1 MEEKEVKIVFTANV
15 YDKDVRFDLEMEGT
29 DVNDMDV
36 DSKAIAMITKY
47 RLAELSREIRGILS
61 DNTGIRLV
69 VELVRVAGE
78 IGVDLSKLKEEL
90 DGRPDPS

>member
-15 YDKDVRFDLEMEGT
+15 YGEGVRFDLEMEGT

-36 DSKAIAMITKY
+36 DSRAIVQIIKY
-47 RLAELSREIRGILS
+47 RLAELSREIDRIMSDVTGLS
-61 DNTGIRLV
+61 LV
-69 VELVRVAGE
+69 AELVRVTGE
-78 IGVDLSKLKEEL
+78 IGVDISKVKEEL